1 MSKHA
6 IDRALWS
13 PEERDEYEALIA
25 EIVNATTDTSERLDL
40 FDDKLIDAVQAHRP
54 WAVDVARSC
63 RRYGLAK
70 EITRFEARNRTFVSH
85 DGRLLS
91 LPRVQARRVTTAT
104 GEQILPTGADRGLD
118 VGAAAGE
125 ARRGA
130 PVAGHLLG
138 EARALRPPP
147 RPAGQ
152 GAGHQ
157 LAGRSRRSARAR
169 PRRVARQGG
178 VMRNAGSGMAEF
190 AILLAFLVVI
200 ALLLL

>member
-70 EITRFEARNRTFVSH
+70 EITRFEARNRTLVSH
-85 DGRLLS
+85 DGKLLS

-104 GEQILPTGADRGLD
+104 GEQIYQRELIEVWTWEQLRAKRAEVLQSQDTYSAKLAHYDRLLALRDKAPDTGSPAEAAAALGLD
-118 VGAAAGE
+118 LDEWLGKAA
-125 ARRGA
+125 
-130 PVAGHLLG
+130 
-138 EARALRPPP
+138 
-147 RPAGQ
+147 
-152 GAGHQ
+152 
-157 LAGRSRRSARAR
+157 
-169 PRRVARQGG
+169 
-178 VMRNAGSGMAEF
+178 
-190 AILLAFLVVI
+190 
-200 ALLLL
+200 